1 MVKQV
6 ETIAKEHEVKPAQI
20 TLAWLLH
27 KDYVTAPFVGLS
39 RIEHLE
45 EALEALEIKLS
56 PSDMERLEEPY
67 KPHLTHGQ
75 GAL

>member
-20 TLAWLLH
+20 ALAWLLH
-27 KDYVTAPFVGLS
+27 KDYVTAPIVGVS